1 MFNAQ
6 GIVKPKRLEFEK
18 TTISSVYGKFSAGPF
33 ERGYGVTTGN
43 SLRRML
49 LSSIEGSAIVA
60 VKFEGIF
67 HEFSSIPGV
76 VEDVTEI
83 ILNLKQVNLI
93 MADGVEEKR
102 IYLKKSTA
110 GKVYAKDIVTD
121 PQVTVLNPDNL
132 IATLDQNSNLDIEM
146 VVRRGRGYVPAEKQV
161 IEGESVQMI
170 PIDSVFSPIEKV
182 SYHIENTRVGQS
194 TDYDLL
200 IMEMWT
206 NGGITPED
214 AVAHAAKI
222 VKDHMQVFINFD
234 EEPETVQP
242 AVDQKKQKMWANLAR
257 SVEEL
262 ELSVRSYNCLKNA
275 NIQTLDELVQKTDS
289 EMLRTRNF
297 GRKSLNEIKETL
309 EDMGLHLGVKLEA
322 DDLKQIALSRKK
334 KEVEVEAVDVDI

>member
-6 GIVKPKRLEFEK
+6 GIVKPKRLEFEQGTK
-18 TTISSVYGKFSAGPF
+18 VENYGKFSAGPF

-49 LSSIEGSAIVA
+49 LSSIEGTAIVA

-67 HEFSSIPGV
+67 HEFSAIPGV
-76 VEDVTEI
+76 VEDVTEM

-93 MADGVEEKR
+93 LSDEVDEKK
-102 IYLKKSTA
+102 IYIKKEGP
-110 GKVYAKDIVTD
+110 GKVYAKDIDSD
-121 PQVTVLNPDNL
+121 PQVTVLNPDHL
-132 IATLDQNSNLDIEM
+132 IATLDKGSVLNMEM
-146 VVRRGRGYVPAEKQV
+146 IVRKGRGYLPAEKQE

-182 SYHIENTRVGQS
+182 CYHIENTRVGQS

-200 IMEMWT
+200 VMEIWT

-214 AVAHAAKI
+214 AVAHGAKI
-222 VKDHMQVFINFD
+222 IKDHMQVFINFD
-234 EEPETVQP
+234 EEPEVIQP
-242 AVDQKKQKMWANLAR
+242 QVDQSKLKMWTNLAK

-275 NIQTLDELVQKTDS
+275 NIQSICELVQKSDG

-297 GRKSLNEIKETL
+297 GRKSLNEIKEIL
-309 EDMGLHLGVKLEA
+309 EGMGLHFGVKLEA
-322 DDLKQIALSRKK
+322 EDLKQIAQARKK
-334 KEVEVEAVDVDI
+334 KEAEVEIDVDL

>member
-102 IYLKKSTA
+102 IYLKVDTA

-146 VVRRGRGYVPAEKQV
+146 IVRKGRGYVPAEKQV

-182 SYHIENTRVGQS
+182 SYYIENTRVGQS

-242 AVDQKKQKMWANLAR
+242 AIDQKKQKMWANLSR

-334 KEVEVEAVDVDI
+334 KEVEVEAVDIDI

>member
-18 TTISSVYGKFSAGPF
+18 NTLNGMYGKFSAGPF

-67 HEFSSIPGV
+67 HEFSSISGV

-83 ILNLKQVNLI
+83 ILNLKQVNLTL
-93 MADGVEEKR
+93 ADGVEEKR
-102 IYLKKSTA
+102 IYIKKETA
-110 GKVYAKDIVTD
+110 GKIYAKDIVSD
-121 PQVTVLNPDNL
+121 SQVTILNPDNL
-132 IATLDQNSNLDIEM
+132 IATLDQSSNLDIEM
-146 VVRRGRGYVPAEKQV
+146 LVRKGRGYVPAEKQIV
-161 IEGESVQMI
+161 EGESVQMI
-170 PIDSVFSPIEKV
+170 PIDSIFSPIEKV

-234 EEPETVQP
+234 EEPEMVQP
-242 AVDQKKQKMWANLAR
+242 VVDQKKQKMWTNLSR

-275 NIQTLDELVQKTDS
+275 NIQTLDELVQKTDG

-322 DDLKQIALSRKK
+322 EDVKQIALLRKK
-334 KEVEVEAVDVDI
+334 KEVEVEAVDIDI